1 MTHKKIVI
9 LLFFFI
15 NAVTIYS
22 EVNVSHRFLILH
34 SYSSKNSWSSNINNG
49 ILDTLKQDFPN
60 ACYNVEF
67 MDTQFSKS
75 EYFYDT
81 FYKLIT
87 DKYRWM
93 KFDGIIVS
101 DDNALD
107 FIMKY
112 WNQGFPNVPIIAC
125 GINEYN
131 YKFQN
136 PNLKSIILERPD
148 YWGNMHQILKIFPE
162 AASIHLIL
170 GSDLADKTFQIF
182 KLSRE
187 NSNNSSI
194 DFSIMTDSLF
204 PKLKNSVAA
213 LPDDSV
219 LFLAP
224 YSIDG
229 RNNLYSEGKAEQEL
243 SDVSKNPIFV
253 GWDNQLGTGALGGSV
268 IDSYR
273 MGTVAMK
280 TMTGYLLEGKAKQFI
295 FNYEDMYK
303 TIYDYEV
310 LRKFGIDPALLPDD
324 AVLINKEPSFLYH
337 YRFYFVLIILM
348 FVFLGQFLHSTVRG
362 LKRVKII
369 NVQKEEIIELG
380 EEFIETQNQIITTLG
395 EVIEKRS
402 KETSTHVKRVSE
414 ISGFIAWKLGM
425 SEVFI
430 QNLKAASPMHD
441 IGKIG
446 IPDSILQKPGKL
458 TSDEF
463 EIIKTH
469 TTISRDILSNSD
481 RTLFQSA
488 RTIACSHHE
497 FWDGTGYP
505 DGLQGNEIPL
515 LARITA
521 VADVYDALISNRHYK
536 KGWDQPRVLKYLE
549 RESGKQ
555 FDPLLVQI
563 FLENI
568 DEINRINIEVDSQY
582 AAPTE
587 TNLI

>member
-1 MTHKKIVI
+1 MTHKKIV
-9 LLFFFI
+9 LLFFLI

-34 SYSSKNSWSSNINNG
+34 SFSSKNSWSNNINDG
-49 ILDTLKQDFPN
+49 ILDTLKQDFPD

-75 EYFYDT
+75 KYFYDA

-101 DDNALD
+101 DDNALE
-107 FIMKY
+107 FIMRY
-112 WNQGFPNVPIIAC
+112 GNEIFPDVPIIAC
-125 GINEYN
+125 GINNYN
-131 YKFQN
+131 YEIQN
-136 PNLKSIILERPD
+136 SNLKSIILERPD
-148 YWGNMHQILKIFPE
+148 YWGNLNQILTIFPE

-170 GSDLADKTFQIF
+170 GSELADKTFQSF
-182 KLSRE
+182 KLSQE
-187 NSNNSSI
+187 NSYSSSI
-194 DFSIMTDSLF
+194 DFYIMTHRCF
-204 PKLKNSVAA
+204 HKLKNSVTV
-213 LPDDSV
+213 LPEDSV

-243 SDVSKNPIFV
+243 SDISNSPIFV

-280 TMTGYLLEGKAKQFI
+280 TMTGYLLDGKAKQFI
-295 FNYEDMYK
+295 TNYEDMYK
-303 TIYDYEV
+303 TVYDYKV
-310 LRKFGIDPALLPDD
+310 LSKFGIDPALLPDD
-324 AVLINKEPSFLYH
+324 AVLINKEPSFLYIH
-337 YRFYFVLIILM
+337 GLSFALVISIFVL
-348 FVFLGQFLHSTVRG
+348 LGQFLYTTVRG

-380 EEFIETQNQIITTLG
+380 EEFIETQNQIIATLG

-425 SEVFI
+425 SEDFI
-430 QNLKAASPMHD
+430 QNLKAASPLHD

-446 IPDSILQKPGKL
+446 IPDRILQKPGKL
-458 TSDEF
+458 TPDEF

-469 TTISRDILSNSD
+469 TTLGRDILSNSD

-488 RTIACSHHE
+488 RSIAYSHHE

-505 DGLQGNEIPL
+505 DGLQGDEIPL

-536 KGWDQPRVLKYLE
+536 KGWDQPRVLKYLK

-555 FDPLLVQI
+555 FDPQLVKV

-582 AAPTE
+582 AAAAEP
-587 TNLI
+587 I